1 MEKTPMI
8 ADTINDLRNIEN
20 NKPKDKPVSDPKA
33 VLSTIC
39 LPACI
44 IDGRGYVVS
53 LNEPW
58 RKLIN
63 PSIDPQKYNPWAE
76 LINPSDRYRAVSNF
90 CAALVK
96 GNCISFECRLNGSD
110 IDSKRW
116 YIATLQPTRN
126 LEWLCIFFDIDEIK
140 TREISLERRASI
152 QSDMLD
158 ISVDCI
164 KLVATDGMLLH
175 MNKAG
180 CQALGIPENSAF
192 GMPWL
197 DLLPADIQPAGRVA
211 LNLAKEGKSG
221 RFPGRSVDS
230 NGRIQHWDNMLTPV
244 MGPAG
249 QVTTILCI
257 SREVTREIESRDVN
271 QQLQDRLNIV
281 TRFGDV
287 GFFEFDVHVKCI
299 ALDDHCCKILSLNIT
314 DDSRSIDE
322 LGALVHPE
330 DMQQA
335 VCVTSIDQG
344 PSASRLE
351 YFSEFRIIRSGGEI
365 RKIRLVA
372 YLTRNPQEPG
382 RVFGMISDITDKALD
397 SIGENANPTPESDTF
412 TRTYR
417 NLSDF
422 LQLKVSSN

>member
-1 MEKTPMI
+1 MEKAPMI
-8 ADTINDLRNIEN
+8 IDAINATKNVDGNQF
-20 NKPKDKPVSDPKA
+20 KDKPVSDPKA

-53 LNEPW
+53 LNDPW

-63 PSIDPQKYNPWAE
+63 SSIDPQKYNPWAE

-164 KLVATDGMLLH
+164 KLVATDGTLLH

-211 LNLAKEGKSG
+211 LNLAKDGKSG
-221 RFPGRSVDS
+221 RFPGRSVNS
-230 NGRIQHWDNMLTPV
+230 NGQVQHWDNMLTPV
-244 MGPAG
+244 IGPAG

-257 SREVTREIESRDVN
+257 SREVTKEIESRDVN
-271 QQLQDRLNIV
+271 QQLRDRLNIAS
-281 TRFGDV
+281 RFGDI
-287 GFFEFDVHVKCI
+287 GFFELDAQAKRI
-299 ALDDHCCKILSLNIT
+299 ALDEHCHKILSLDLT
-314 DDSRSIDE
+314 DDSRSIDA

-330 DMQQA
+330 DMQRA
-335 VCVTSIDQG
+335 VCVTAIDQG
-344 PSASRLE
+344 SSASRLE

-365 RKIRLVA
+365 RKIRLVVC
-372 YLTRNPQEPG
+372 LTRSLQEPD
-382 RVFGMISDITDKALD
+382 RVFGMISDITDKALG
-397 SIGENANPTPESDTF
+397 SIGENANPVPKSGTF
-412 TRTYR
+412 TRTHR

-422 LQLKVSSN
+422 LQLKVSSS

>member
-1 MEKTPMI
+1 MI
-8 ADTINDLRNIEN
+8 TDTRNDSKSIEV
-20 NKPKDKPVSDPKA
+20 NKFKDKPVSDPNA

-53 LNEPW
+53 LNDPW
-58 RKLIN
+58 RKLVN

-76 LINPSDRYRAVSNF
+76 LIHPSDRYRAVSNF

-116 YIATLQPTRN
+116 YIATLQPTKN

-140 TREISLERRASI
+140 TREIALERRASI

-164 KLVATDGMLLH
+164 KLIATDGMLLH

-180 CQALGIPENSAF
+180 CQALGILESSAF

-197 DLLPADIQPAGRVA
+197 DLLPADIQPAGKVA
-211 LNLAKEGKSG
+211 LSQAKDGKSG

-230 NGRIQHWDNMLTPV
+230 NGRVQHWDNMLTPV
-244 MGPAG
+244 VGPAG

-257 SREVTREIESRDVN
+257 SREVTKEFESQDTN
-271 QQLQDRLNIV
+271 QQLRDRLNIAA
-281 TRFGDV
+281 RFGDI
-287 GFFEFDVHVKCI
+287 GFFEYDAQVKRI
-299 ALDDHCCKILSLNIT
+299 TLDEHCHKILLL
-314 DDSRSIDE
+314 DPAGAPRSIDE

-330 DMQQA
+330 DMQRA

-365 RKIRLVA
+365 RKIRLAA
-372 YLTRNPQEPG
+372 YLTRNPRVPD
-382 RVFGMISDITDKALD
+382 RVFGMISDITYKALE
-397 SIGENANPTPESDTF
+397 SIGENANPSPKSGTF
-412 TRTYR
+412 TRTHR

-422 LQLKVSSN
+422 LRLKASSN

>member
-1 MEKTPMI
+1 MI
-8 ADTINDLRNIEN
+8 TEAINDIKNIEDTKYN
-20 NKPKDKPVSDPKA
+20 NKPVSDPRA
-33 VLSTIC
+33 VLSTIS

-44 IDGRGYVVS
+44 IDGQGYVVS
-53 LNEPW
+53 LNDPW

-63 PSIDPQKYNPWAE
+63 PSVDPQKYNPWAE

-96 GNCISFECRLNGSD
+96 GNFISFECRLNGSD

-116 YIATLQPTRN
+116 YIATLQPTKN
-126 LEWLCIFFDIDEIK
+126 LEWLCIFTDIDEIK

-164 KLVATDGMLLH
+164 KLLATDGMLLH

-197 DLLPADIQPAGRVA
+197 DLLPADVQPAGRIA
-211 LNLAKEGKSG
+211 LNEAKDGKSA

-230 NGRIQHWDNMLTPV
+230 NGRVQHWDNMLTPV
-244 MGPAG
+244 VGPAG
-249 QVTTILCI
+249 RATTILCI
-257 SREVTREIESRDVN
+257 SREVTREIESRDAN

-281 TRFGDV
+281 ARFGDI
-287 GFFEFDVHVKCI
+287 GLFECDAQAKRI
-299 ALDDHCCKILSLNIT
+299 TLDDRCHQILSLDPANG
-314 DDSRSIDE
+314 SRSIDE

-330 DMQQA
+330 DMQRV

-344 PSASRLE
+344 SSASRLE
-351 YFSEFRIIRSGGEI
+351 YFGEFRIIRRSGEI
-365 RKIRLVA
+365 REIRVA
-372 YLTRNPQEPG
+372 AYRARTPQESE
-382 RVFGMISDITDKALD
+382 RVFGMISDITDKRHD
-397 SIGENANPTPESDTF
+397 SVGENANPAPKSGTY
-412 TRTYR
+412 TRSYR
-417 NLSDF
+417 NLSEF
-422 LQLKVSSN
+422 LQLKVPSN